1 VSVKLEETILNIL
14 SMYGAVGSLNDIVL
28 YKKGQLLLRES
39 SELDELRSDLY
50 DDCKKLKRSV
60 STEK

>member
-28 YKKGQLLLRES
+28 YKNGQLLLRES